1 MGRPFEQRKEAEV
14 PASPDEV
21 WAAIA
26 TGPGIDSWFMG
37 RTDVR
42 PGAGGTVRTVMGE
55 YAPELGVTA
64 WDPARQFAYRSG
76 KAPDGRFI
84 AYEFLI
90 EGRTGGSTVLRTVTS
105 GFLPPRSPS
114 SLTTTTSKG
123 TPNMRKINAGL
134 FVSLDGVVE
143 SPENWT
149 GPYFNDQVG
158 QAVGALMAGNDAMLL
173 GRATYQ
179 GFAAA
184 FGGQS
189 GGMADQMNNTPK
201 YVVSRTL
208 TSADWQ
214 NSTLISGD
222 VAGQIREL
230 KQRPGRDI
238 GMSGSSTLVSW
249 LLRQGLLDRLDL
261 LLFPVV
267 IGDGK
272 RLFSEPDGR
281 VLLTLTGSA
290 SFSTGVVHLS
300 YEPAVVTG

>member
-1 MGRPFEQRKEAEV
+1 M
-14 PASPDEV
+14 
-21 WAAIA
+21 
-26 TGPGIDSWFMG
+26 
-37 RTDVR
+37 RT
-42 PGAGGTVRTVMGE
+42 
-55 YAPELGVTA
+55 
-64 WDPARQFAYRSG
+64 
-76 KAPDGRFI
+76 
-84 AYEFLI
+84 
-90 EGRTGGSTVLRTVTS
+90 
-105 GFLPPRSPS
+105 
-114 SLTTTTSKG
+114 
-123 TPNMRKINAGL
+123 INAGL

-173 GRATYQ
+173 GRTTYQ

-201 YVVSRTL
+201 FVVSRTL

-214 NSTLISGD
+214 NSTLISDD
-222 VAGQIREL
+222 VAAQIREL
-230 KQRPGRDI
+230 KQRPGRTI

-249 LLRQGLLDRLDL
+249 LLRHGLLDRLDL

-267 IGDGK
+267 IGGGK
-272 RLFSEPDGR
+272 RLFSEPDGQ
-281 VLLTLTGSA
+281 VLLTLTGSE

-300 YEPAVVTG
+300 YEPAAVTG